1 MTRKFIILARRILRK
16 IENSSEIG
24 EWEEGQADADA
35 DDSARSKIKE
45 KAAPSTKSSDVRS
58 ARLVIEYH
66 E

>member
-1 MTRKFIILARRILRK
+1 M
-16 IENSSEIG
+16 ENSSEIG

-45 KAAPSTKSSDVRS
+45 KAAPSTKPSDVRS
-58 ARLVIEYH
+58 TRLVIEYH